1 MEQQQPAAGGH
12 RGPRPVIVA
21 GLIVVGAVVAVTAV
35 RMAFSPAPYGGGF
48 PSTAPPVG
56 RPAPGFTLP
65 LFSGGT
71 LDVHR
76 LRGKPIVLNF
86 WASWCVPCKTETP
99 LLVSLHK
106 TYGPRGIVFAG
117 VDVEDQERDA
127 RAFVEQYHVDYFVVR
142 SPDEKVMDA
151 YSVIGVPTTV
161 FIGADGVVVD
171 AYAGGFVGSGGAQA
185 LKARLDRLLAPGKP

>member
-1 MEQQQPAAGGH
+1 MDQQQPLAGGQ
-12 RGPRPVIVA
+12 RGLRPIVVA
-21 GLIVVGAVVAVTAV
+21 GLLVVGAVAAVAAV
-35 RMAFSPAPYGGGF
+35 RLAFSPAPSGSGL
-48 PSTAPPVG
+48 PSSAPPVG

-86 WASWCVPCKTETP
+86 WASWCVPCRSETP

-127 RAFVEQYHVDYFVVR
+127 RAFIVQFHVDYLVAR
-142 SPDEKVMDA
+142 APDDKVMDA

>member
-1 MEQQQPAAGGH
+1 MR
-12 RGPRPVIVA
+12 RGWRWLLP
-21 GLIVVGAVVAVTAV
+21 LTAV
-35 RMAFSPAPYGGGF
+35 PVLALLAYGFRVDPREIPSPL
-48 PSTAPPVG
+48 VG
-56 RPAPGFTLP
+56 RPAAAFALTSFDGATVDLAA
-65 LFSGGT
+65 
-71 LDVHR
+71 
-76 LRGKPIVLNF
+76 LRGKVVVLNF
-86 WASWCVPCKTETP
+86 WASWCVPCRSETP